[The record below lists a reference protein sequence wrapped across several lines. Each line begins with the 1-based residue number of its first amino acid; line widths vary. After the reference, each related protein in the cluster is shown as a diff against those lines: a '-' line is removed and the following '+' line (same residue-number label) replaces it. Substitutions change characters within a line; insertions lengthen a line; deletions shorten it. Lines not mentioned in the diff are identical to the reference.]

1 MDRIYTIPLMDVR
14 SAPKNKRAP
23 KSVRYVRAFIEKH
36 MKSDVVKFDAALN
49 ERLWERGVRNIPA
62 KIKVKASSRDD
73 GSVLVTLAE

>member
-49 ERLWERGVRNIPA
+49 ERLWERG
-62 KIKVKASSRDD
+62 
-73 GSVLVTLAE
+73 